1 LGEAIE
7 NRREG
12 GHGRRS
18 ESAASGKKG
27 FALVAALMAIWILT
41 AVGVLV
47 FTVSTQDIR
56 ISGRLVCEK
65 KGFSATET
73 GLYWLTANFLYD
85 NPSASAVPL
94 QKLDT
99 SLGSPVDANDRYSI
113 GPGSIGKDVA
123 EMGAALS
130 GAHLDA
136 AHPVRGIGMLR
147 DMLRLEGILGGV
159 SAGAVVHVARKL
171 AAELEEGVV
180 VAILADGGW
189 KYLSADFWEVA
200 ADDVGESMESTVW
213 W

>member
-1 LGEAIE
+1 MDWARLSKTDERA
-7 NRREG
+7 
-12 GHGRRS
+12 GHGPERKRKPLL
-18 ESAASGKKG
+18 SGKKG

-65 KGFSATET
+65 KGFSAAET

-113 GPGSIGKDVA
+113 GPGSIG
-123 EMGAALS
+123 
-130 GAHLDA
+130 
-136 AHPVRGIGMLR
+136 PVFPDNPQWFPTVGPAMVWYPGF
-147 DMLRLEGILGGV
+147 DMEWGRTINMARATGVNTNCSSPTSGV
-159 SAGAVVHVARKL
+159 SIDAGVGFGPVPS
-171 AAELEEGVV
+171 
-180 VAILADGGW
+180 GGRR
-189 KYLSADFWEVA
+189 
-200 ADDVGESMESTVW
+200 
-213 W
+213 